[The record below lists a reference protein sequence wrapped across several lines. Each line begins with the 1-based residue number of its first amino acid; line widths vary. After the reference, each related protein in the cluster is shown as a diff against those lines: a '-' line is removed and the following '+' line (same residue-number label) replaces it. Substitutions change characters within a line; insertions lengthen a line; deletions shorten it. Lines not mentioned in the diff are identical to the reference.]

1 MVKKIGIF
9 FAYMLFFIV
18 ALMYFMPKESIYFFA
33 EKELQ
38 KYHVVLAHESVEDKG
53 FSLELRHLDV
63 YVESI
68 KSAKIADL
76 NIALFGIYNEVNAD
90 NIELSTAVASMF
102 PTKIESVNI
111 KYSIFNPL
119 NVTLNAVGAF
129 GTLQGVANIKE
140 RKITA
145 ELKPSSLMKRKYRSA
160 LYNFKK
166 QANGEYEYVQ
176 SF

>member
-1 MVKKIGIF
+1 MVKIVRF
-9 FAYMLFFIV
+9 FAYILFFIV

-33 EKELQ
+33 EKQLQ
-38 KYHVVLAHESVEDKG
+38 KYHIVIAHESVKDRG
-53 FSLELRHLDV
+53 LSLELRHFDV

-68 KSAKIADL
+68 QSAKIEKVD
-76 NIALFGIYNEVNAD
+76 IALFGVYNEIKAN
-90 NIELSTAVASMF
+90 NIELSTAVASML

-111 KYSIFNPL
+111 KYSILNPL

-145 ELKPSSLMKRKYRSA
+145 ELKPSSLMQRKYRSA
-160 LYNFKK
+160 LLNFKK

>member
-1 MVKKIGIF
+1 MVKIVRF

-18 ALMYFMPKESIYFFA
+18 ALMYFMPKESIYFLA
-33 EKELQ
+33 EKQLQ
-38 KYHVVLAHESVEDKG
+38 KYHVVIAHESVKERG
-53 FSLELRHLDV
+53 LSLELRHLDV

-68 KSAKIADL
+68 QSAKIGEVD
-76 NIALFGIYNEVNAD
+76 ISLFGLYNEVKAN
-90 NIELSTAVASMF
+90 NIELSTAVASML
-102 PTKIESVNI
+102 PTKIESVTI
-111 KYSIFNPL
+111 KYSILNPL

-129 GTLQGVANIKE
+129 GTLHGEANIKE

-160 LYNFKK
+160 LRNFKK

>member
-1 MVKKIGIF
+1 MVKIVRF
-9 FAYMLFFIV
+9 FAYILFFIL
-18 ALMYFMPKESIYFFA
+18 ALIYFMPKESIYFFA

-38 KYHVVLAHESVEDKG
+38 KYHVVIDNESIKDKG
-53 FSLELRHLDV
+53 FSLELSHLNV

-68 KSAKIADL
+68 QSAKIENLDVL
-76 NIALFGIYNEVNAD
+76 FFGIYNEIEAD
-90 NIELSTAVASMF
+90 NIELSTAVASML

-111 KYSIFNPL
+111 KYSIVNPL

-129 GTLQGVANIKE
+129 GTLHGVANLKE

>member
-1 MVKKIGIF
+1 MVKIVRF

-18 ALMYFMPKESIYFFA
+18 ALMYFMPKESVYFFV
-33 EKELQ
+33 EKQLQ
-38 KYHVVLAHESVEDKG
+38 KYHVVIAHESVKDKG
-53 FSLELRHLDV
+53 LSLELRHLDV

-68 KSAKIADL
+68 QSAKIENLD
-76 NIALFGIYNEVNAD
+76 ISFFGVYNEVKAH
-90 NIELSTAVASMF
+90 NIELSTAVASML

-111 KYSIFNPL
+111 KYSILSPL
-119 NVTLNAVGAF
+119 NVRLNAVGAF

-145 ELKPSSLMKRKYRSA
+145 ELKPSSLMQRKYKSA
-160 LYNFKK
+160 LRNFKK